1 MINENNNTNDSIIKD
16 YNRRHQFKTVY
27 KNNLQ
32 SSSTFNLIKNKH
44 LELFSSKNE
53 LSKSNLYINK
63 YSSNNLHDNINKES
77 SSFKIVENNFIINE
91 NNIFNQKLI
100 KNSNYDNIIIANE
113 RKKNK
118 DKVKIEEN
126 KDIKNDGINKE
137 EINNIDLIINDKFF
151 DLLVNVYQSEGID
164 LGFNNENGKNLEE
177 QNNKLINNNKID
189 EIKEQISCIC
199 LKSKCLNNY
208 CSCHK
213 IGSICNKNCRCI
225 NCQNNI

>member
-1 MINENNNTNDSIIKD
+1 MKIIYSIKK
-16 YNRRHQFKTVY
+16 Q
-27 KNNLQ
+27 L
-32 SSSTFNLIKNKH
+32 
-44 LELFSSKNE
+44 
-53 LSKSNLYINK
+53 
-63 YSSNNLHDNINKES
+63 
-77 SSFKIVENNFIINE
+77 
-91 NNIFNQKLI
+91 
-100 KNSNYDNIIIANE
+100 IANE

-225 NCQNNI
+225 NCENNNYI